1 MARRRIHEE
10 HQSHE
15 AWAIPFGDLLTLLLA
30 FFVTMYAI
38 SSVNAGKYRVLSDSL
53 NSAFHGTP
61 NSPEPVSLEMAPSN
75 ISEHLPITEVNRMF
89 TAGLPADLHMPLP
102 QAHGLVHHGQ
112 SSPGAA
118 DPRDLQSKAQE
129 QFEIARTAEL
139 NKVEADVNDAMN
151 SVARNNNVQVKRR
164 GNNIEVQISTDI
176 LFSSGEAQLGAG
188 AQAVLQGLADAL
200 KPWPNSVRVEGHTD
214 DRPIRTAQFLSNW
227 ELSAARAASVVRL
240 FADHG
245 VDPKRMAVVGYGE
258 FAPMQPNTTI
268 TGRNAN
274 RRVVVVILGRDS

>member
-10 HQSHE
+10 HQNHE

-53 NSAFHGTP
+53 TSAFHGTP
-61 NSPEPVSLEMAPSN
+61 TSPDPVSIAQTPTS

-89 TAGLPADLHMPLP
+89 TAGLPADMRMPLP
-102 QAHGLVHHGQ
+102 QAHGLVHQGQ

-118 DPRDLQSKAQE
+118 DPRDLQNKAHE

-139 NKVEADVNDAMN
+139 NKVEADVSNAMI

-176 LFSSGEAQLGAG
+176 LFGSGEAQLAAG
-188 AQAVLQGLADAL
+188 AQSVLQGLADAL

-258 FAPMQPNTTI
+258 FSPMQPNTSI
-268 TGRNAN
+268 AGRNAN